1 MSRLIEQLSLRI
13 RISVKRPKST
23 NHNIAMINSTLGR
36 LAGSLIGL
44 IVVAT
49 PAYAAATDITPLP
62 QAVTNNAIALVQSDK
77 HTYLLSFMGLGKA
90 KDYQAVHNKAWA
102 LNLNT
107 PNAQWQTIKP
117 VPHIAP
123 LAGRLASIAIGIND
137 KAYVF
142 GGYTVADN
150 HDEISTI
157 DNYQYSIKTNQYTRI
172 TDMPVAVDDTT
183 AVAYQQRYIYLF
195 GGWHNDGNVNL
206 VQVYDTQTNTWA
218 QASPIP
224 APAVFGQAVG
234 MVGNQLVLCDG
245 VKVQAN
251 INARHSYQA
260 SPVCLYGEV
269 NPDNHLRI
277 DWQLLPH
284 YSVAANINASKST
297 ITESNVN
304 QAIANTAKSN
314 TAATATAHY
323 RMAATGIKTATGGQI
338 VFLGGSDNPYNYS
351 GIGYNGEP
359 SEPNS
364 YGYRFDLATKQW
376 LPPQT
381 LSQPSMDHRG
391 LVCWQDSLLR
401 VGGMLQQQKVSSKVL
416 LSTLAQGESCTQ

>member
-1 MSRLIEQLSLRI
+1 MHNASLPPVMTSILSSLKGTS
-13 RISVKRPKST
+13 SVIQS
-23 NHNIAMINSTLGR
+23 LV
-36 LAGSLIGL
+36 LIGAL
-44 IVVAT
+44 CITTVDAAPLQNTSIAT
-49 PAYAAATDITPLP
+49 MP
-62 QAVTNNAIALVQSDK
+62 QPVSNNAIALVHSNNK
-77 HTYLLSFMGLGKA
+77 SYLLSFMGLAPEKNHL
-90 KDYQAVHNKAWA
+90 AVHNHAWA
-102 LNLNT
+102 LSLT
-107 PNAQWQTIKP
+107 EKNAQWKSIAD

-142 GGYTVADN
+142 GGYTVAEN

-172 TDMPVAVDDTT
+172 ADMPVAVDDTT
-183 AVAYQQRYIYLF
+183 AATYQQRYIYLF

-251 INARHSYQA
+251 INSRRSYQA

-297 ITESNVN
+297 ITESSVN
-304 QAIANTAKSN
+304 PSIANIAESNTAKSN

-323 RMAATGIKTATGGQI
+323 RMAATGIKTTTGGQI

-359 SEPNS
+359 SEPNA

-376 LPPQT
+376 LAPQT

-391 LVCWQDSLLR
+391 LVCWQGSLLR

>member
-1 MSRLIEQLSLRI
+1 MHNASLPSVMTSILSSLKGTS
-13 RISVKRPKST
+13 SVIQSFV
-23 NHNIAMINSTLGR
+23 
-36 LAGSLIGL
+36 LIGAL
-44 IVVAT
+44 CITTVD
-49 PAYAAATDITPLP
+49 AAPLQNTSIAAIP
-62 QAVTNNAIALVQSDK
+62 QPVSNNAIALVHSNNK
-77 HTYLLSFMGLGKA
+77 SYLLSFMGLAPEKNHL
-90 KDYQAVHNKAWA
+90 AVHNHAWA
-102 LNLNT
+102 LSLT
-107 PNAQWQTIKP
+107 DRSSQWQSIAD
-117 VPHIAP
+117 VPHITP

-142 GGYTVADN
+142 GGYTVAEN
-150 HDEISTI
+150 HDEVSTI

-172 TDMPVAVDDTT
+172 ADMPVAVDDTT
-183 AVAYQQRYIYLF
+183 AAAYQQRYIYLF

-251 INARHSYQA
+251 INARRSYQA
-260 SPVCLYGEV
+260 SPVCLFGEI

-297 ITESNVN
+297 ITESSVN
-304 QAIANTAKSN
+304 PSIANIAESNTAKSN

-323 RMAATGIKTATGGQI
+323 RMAATGIKTTTGGQI

-359 SEPNS
+359 SEPNAYS
-364 YGYRFDLATKQW
+364 YRFDLATKQW
-376 LPPQT
+376 LAPQT

-391 LVCWQDSLLR
+391 LVCWQGSLLR
-401 VGGMLQQQKVSSKVL
+401 VGGMLKQQKVSSKVL
-416 LSTLAQGESCTQ
+416 LSTLAQDESCTQ